1 MSSYGSGLRPGGA
14 RVCLQEDLY
23 EGEGLPLGQSPPGTV
38 LVGEDVD
45 DFLL

>member
-1 MSSYGSGLRPGGA
+1 MARVGLR
-14 RVCLQEDLY
+14 VDLFMC
-23 EGEGLPLGQSPPGTV
+23 EGLPLGQSPPGTV